1 MKLIIE
7 NWRDYLA
14 ESKTDISY
22 LITQPYELTKDYLTF
37 DELLSDLRSEFKVEA
52 GRGVFD
58 SPKVKDRLLSNLKS
72 RINFDRKLPFFMGQ
86 PYPKEVQISPPKT
99 AGVVIG
105 VPVFLK
111 NPMPDGVPSKTARFA
126 QSRTVGQSSARKTV
140 GHGALD
146 ILGNTGLP
154 VLAAGAGKVV
164 RVITIPTWMRSAK
177 RIANYWFKFKQKG
190 EGQEGE
196 FADWFRS
203 NVKLE
208 KITLDVDGWD
218 YLRGIL
224 RKGGD
229 PKNNIFRNAP
239 GNSLYKAGAFLIIQ
253 HNKFFGG
260 TIETKY
266 MHLNEIDDDVSKG
279 AFVQTGETIGKSGN
293 TSIVTSRNH
302 LHYAVFDGGK
312 AVDPELYTVGLNR

>member
-7 NWRDYLA
+7 NWRDYLT
-14 ESKTDISY
+14 ESKTETSH
-22 LITQPYELTKDYLTF
+22 LITQPYELTKDYLTL

-52 GRGVFD
+52 DRGVFD
-58 SPKVKDRLLSNLKS
+58 SPKVKKRLLSNLKS
-72 RINFDRKLPFFMGQ
+72 SINFGRLLPFFMGQ
-86 PYPKEVQISPPKT
+86 PYPKEVELKERPKT
-99 AGVVIG
+99 KGVVIG

-126 QSRTVGQSSARKTV
+126 QSRGRKS
-140 GHGALD
+140 HGALD
-146 ILGNTGLP
+146 IVGNPGLP

-164 RVITIPTWMRSAK
+164 SVTHTSTWMTSAI
-177 RIANYWFKFKQKG
+177 RIAKYWFK
-190 EGQEGE
+190 QEGE

-203 NVKLE
+203 NVNLKN
-208 KITLDVDGWD
+208 ITPDVAGWK

-239 GNSLYKAGAFLIIQ
+239 GNSNYKAGAYLNIQ

-260 TIETKY
+260 TIITKY
-266 MHLNEIDDDVSKG
+266 MHLNEIDVSKG
-279 AFVQTGETIGKSGN
+279 AFVQTGQPIGKSGN

-312 AVDPELYTVGLNR
+312 AVDPELYTVGINR

>member
-7 NWRDYLA
+7 NWRDYLT
-14 ESKTDISY
+14 ESKTETSH
-22 LITQPYELTKDYLTF
+22 LITQPYELTKDYLTL
-37 DELLSDLRSEFKVEA
+37 DELLSDLKSEFKIEA

-58 SPKVKDRLLSNLKS
+58 LPKVKERLLSNLKS
-72 RINFDRKLPFFMGQ
+72 RINFGRLLPFFMGQ
-86 PYPKEVQISPPKT
+86 PYPKEVELKERPKT

-126 QSRTVGQSSARKTV
+126 QGRGGKS
-140 GHGALD
+140 HGALD
-146 ILGNTGLP
+146 IVGKPGLP
-154 VLAAGAGKVV
+154 VYAAGAGKVV
-164 RVITIPTWMRSAK
+164 SVTHTPTWMKSAI
-177 RIANYWFKFKQKG
+177 RIAKYWL
-190 EGQEGE
+190 GQEGE

-203 NVKLE
+203 NVVLKN
-208 KITLDVDGWD
+208 ITPDVVGWK

-239 GNSLYKAGAFLIIQ
+239 GNANYKAGAYLNIQ

-260 TIETKY
+260 TIITKY
-266 MHLNEIDDDVSKG
+266 MHLDEIDVSKG
-279 AFVQTGETIGKSGN
+279 AFVQTGQPIGKSGN
-293 TSIVTSRNH
+293 TSVVTSRDH

-312 AVDPELYTVGLNR
+312 RVDPEFYTVGLNR